1 MFIVCKTLFTIYMLR
16 RIMITTLL
24 LTYTSAISILR
35 LSFLNG
41 ILCLKTEP
49 KLSNFYKYSV
59 QLLSHT
65 DPNLSLGISVFGP
78 SIDG

>member
-1 MFIVCKTLFTIYMLR
+1 
-16 RIMITTLL
+16 MITTLL

-65 DPNLSLGISVFGP
+65 GS
-78 SIDG
+78 